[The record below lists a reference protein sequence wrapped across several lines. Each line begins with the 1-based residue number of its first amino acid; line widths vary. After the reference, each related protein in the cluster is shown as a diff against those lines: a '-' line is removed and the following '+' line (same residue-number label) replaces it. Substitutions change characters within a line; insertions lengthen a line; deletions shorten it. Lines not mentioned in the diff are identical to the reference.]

1 MIIEYYFNPR
11 NLFVFVIN
19 VYELLPEDR
28 HGNKPTLPP
37 LQIQWSPEL
46 DKKEA
51 QERDQARDQEPAE
64 VLPRKDSGD
73 TRKSPKVFNVSSA
86 RRYSTY

>member
-1 MIIEYYFNPR
+1 M
-11 NLFVFVIN
+11 
-19 VYELLPEDR
+19 YELFSEDR

-51 QERDQARDQEPAE
+51 QERDQARDQESAPAE
-64 VLPRKDSGD
+64 VLPRKGSGD

-86 RRYSTY
+86 RRYSTYLWAGSTAKSHITL